1 MTKKEQILLVLQD
14 IEHFLADA
22 NEGYLNEQMSLIG
35 GSLDEIAEAVE
46 KIYRILN
53 VK

>member
-1 MTKKEQILLVLQD
+1 MTKKEHIIQLLQD
-14 IEHFLADA
+14 IEHSLADA

-46 KIYRILN
+46 KIYQVLN